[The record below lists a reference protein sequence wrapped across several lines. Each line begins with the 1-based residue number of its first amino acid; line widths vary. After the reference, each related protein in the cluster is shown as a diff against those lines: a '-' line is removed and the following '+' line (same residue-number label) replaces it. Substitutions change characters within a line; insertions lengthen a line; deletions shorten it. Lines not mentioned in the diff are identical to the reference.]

1 MDIGVWDWTT
11 AELTDALYPP
21 DLPEEWR
28 VGFYSGV
35 FRCVALPSMAWRSA
49 GAAAWAEW
57 RDEVP
62 ENFGFYLEQGE
73 ASVAELAAAA
83 AQLGPLLYGVL
94 LNAAEPGSVSEV
106 TDTLEIGAWAA
117 LPASLK
123 LWPVALAQDEPLAQ
137 VGAQV
142 WVPAVPNLLKTAGE
156 KRSSAEFQGEIMDN
170 AQSLLQDH
178 TQSCAQAYSGDACL
192 GLCRLPAQDEG
203 ADWSPLRLRQ
213 MLEAAA
219 AQRVCA
225 MAVMPG
231 NATLAVARQLETLSG
246 LMGL

>member
-11 AELTDALYPP
+11 AELADALYPP

-94 LNAAEPGSVSEV
+94 LNVAEPGSVSEV
-106 TDTLEIGAWAA
+106 MDTLEIGAWAA

-142 WVPAVPNLLKTAGE
+142 WAPAVPNLLKTAGE

-170 AQSLLQDH
+170 AQSLSQTSAQDALQG
-178 TQSCAQAYSGDACL
+178 YACL
-192 GLCRLPAQDEG
+192 GLCCLPALDGSVE
-203 ADWSPLRLRQ
+203 WSPLRLRQ
-213 MLEAAA
+213 MLEAASA
-219 AQRVCA
+219 RRACA

-231 NATLAVARQLETLSG
+231 AEALTVMRQLETLAG
-246 LMGL
+246 LMDL